1 MKTDKEK
8 EIRLFRRILVSY
20 NDFKQATDIS
30 SHILEAKL
38 HYDYPKRDQHILQ
51 ALNCAMIVAYARPFS
66 GNRGSK
72 AMLRALPERFL
83 DGFTSEERQLHKVVL
98 DDRNQLLAHS
108 DDSAWHLRLGVM
120 RSSEHNPMLVPIH
133 HDVRAPLDEKPTRM
147 FNVMSLKLMDAAFA
161 ERRILEKELVD
172 LLPTLSSQDGRV
184 TGDEQAMRYGGWI

>member
-72 AMLRALPERFL
+72 TMLPALPERFL
-83 DGFTSEERQLHKVVL
+83 DGFTSEERELHGAVMG
-98 DDRNQLLAHS
+98 DRNQLLAHS
-108 DDSAWHLRLGVM
+108 DHSAWHLRLSVM
-120 RSSEHNPMLVPIH
+120 RSSAHNPMLVPLH
-133 HDVRAPLDEKPTRM
+133 HDVRAPLDEKHTRI
-147 FNVMSLKLMDAAFA
+147 FNGMALNLMEAVFA
-161 ERRILEKELVD
+161 ERAALE
-172 LLPTLSSQDGRV
+172 PTLIDIFPTCLPDGRI
-184 TGDEQAMRYGGWI
+184 TGDEEAMRYGGWK